1 MKFKYTRRAFYH
13 ETDKMGIIHHSNY
26 VKWMEEA
33 RVDFLKEI
41 GMGYREIEEAGIA
54 SPVVSISVEYKKQ
67 VRFDDEILVEVSI
80 EKYNGISFELAYE
93 FTNLSEQ
100 EICTVASSKHCFLK
114 DGKLISLKRE
124 LPEFD
129 TAIREYMKNGCN

>member
-1 MKFKYTRRAFYH
+1 MRFKYTRRAFYH

-67 VRFDDEILVEVSI
+67 VRFDDEILIEVSI

-100 EICTVASSKHCFLK
+100 EVCTVASSKHCFLK

-124 LPEFD
+124 LPDFD
-129 TAIREYMKNGCN
+129 TAIREYMNNGRN

>member
-1 MKFKYTRRAFYH
+1 MKFKYKRRAFYH

-54 SPVVSISVEYKKQ
+54 SPVVSISLEYKKQ
-67 VRFDDEILVEVSI
+67 VRFDDEILIEVSI

-129 TAIREYMKNGCN
+129 AAIREYMKNGCN

>member
-1 MKFKYTRRAFYH
+1 
-13 ETDKMGIIHHSNY
+13 MGIIHHSNY

-67 VRFDDEILVEVSI
+67 VRFDDEILIEVSI

-100 EICTVASSKHCFLK
+100 EVCTVASSKHCFLK

-129 TAIREYMKNGCN
+129 TAIREYIKNGCN